1 MEWDSGKLSGGENQ
15 WLERELYELRSR
27 VGKSNWCPRLY
38 NWAKRQLCNRM
49 GDHVI
54 MNVKVN
60 SSGHEDDRRRHHH

>member
-1 MEWDSGKLSGGENQ
+1 MSCVAAFNS
-15 WLERELYELRSR
+15 
-27 VGKSNWCPRLY
+27 KSNWCPRLY